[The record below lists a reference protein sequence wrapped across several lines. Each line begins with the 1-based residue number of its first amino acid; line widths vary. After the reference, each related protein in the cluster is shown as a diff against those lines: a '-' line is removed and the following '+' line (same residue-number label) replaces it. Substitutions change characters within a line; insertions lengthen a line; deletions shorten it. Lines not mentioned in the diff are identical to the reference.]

1 MWRSLTALSR
11 GRESTAWSRRWCGWP
26 FFSSSPVSSVGFTC
40 FGTSLSRSPTLFRVS
55 ILSWCRLA
63 AGFFWANGSPH
74 CAGAELRWS
83 LLGWLWWQSR
93 SHRWR
98 NACDFSGLLS
108 NCRVLAELR
117 RRSACFETGHGNF
130 ARNVA
135 AKSADNLAGYSRCRV
150 NDNFIL
156 HYPGSAPAIRPELS
170 LSLPRFERDFH
181 HADSRGSVE
190 GKVKPATYRWRSADQ
205 RRYRA
210 RFNELEFRPVKN
222 FKQILY

>member
-11 GRESTAWSRRWCGWP
+11 GRESTAWSRRW
-26 FFSSSPVSSVGFTC
+26 S
-40 FGTSLSRSPTLFRVS
+40 
-55 ILSWCRLA
+55 
-63 AGFFWANGSPH
+63 
-74 CAGAELRWS
+74 
-83 LLGWLWWQSR
+83 GWLWWQSR

-130 ARNVA
+130 ARNVV

-156 HYPGSAPAIRPELS
+156 HYPGPAPAIRS
-170 LSLPRFERDFH
+170 QLSLPIPGVECDHYHRDGSSHSEGEGNAAAHDRDHPDCGWHCAGFTQLGL
-181 HADSRGSVE
+181 HA
-190 GKVKPATYRWRSADQ
+190 A
-205 RRYRA
+205 
-210 RFNELEFRPVKN
+210 KN
-222 FKQILY
+222 L